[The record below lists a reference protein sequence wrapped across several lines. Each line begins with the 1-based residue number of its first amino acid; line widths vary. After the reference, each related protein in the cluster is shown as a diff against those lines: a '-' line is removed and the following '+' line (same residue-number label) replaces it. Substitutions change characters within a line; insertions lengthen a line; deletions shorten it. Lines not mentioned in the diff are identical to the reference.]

1 MGSTEGIQFSCPA
14 CHRAYQRS
22 FDPDDAGQRLKAF
35 ASWGPLFQYGTS
47 HSPQKVAYRAF
58 CAIAKVLSMVNRTG
72 APRWFTNQA
81 INQLLI
87 PLFIACEAGAAH
99 HLFGSPQ
106 NFTGRTGDSSLF
118 RRCVH
123 LCNSAGSLMTFKNS
137 MHCAPNSPLCFPPAF
152 CSTDSLMN
160 ALFDH
165 TLNLALMRVAR
176 GGLSWQVK
184 TQARAFPVILI
195 LAIN

>member
-1 MGSTEGIQFSCPA
+1 
-14 CHRAYQRS
+14 
-22 FDPDDAGQRLKAF
+22 
-35 ASWGPLFQYGTS
+35 
-47 HSPQKVAYRAF
+47 
-58 CAIAKVLSMVNRTG
+58 MVDRTG
-72 APRWFTNQA
+72 APRWFTDQA
-81 INQLLI
+81 INQFVI
-87 PLFIACEAGAAH
+87 PLFIVGEAGAAH

-106 NFTGRTGDSSLF
+106 NFTSRPGDSSLF

-123 LCNSAGSLMTFKNS
+123 LCNSAGSPMTFKNS
-137 MHCAPNSPLCFPPAF
+137 MDCAPNPPPCFAAAF

-165 TLNLALMRVAR
+165 TLNLALLRVAR

-184 TQARAFPVILI
+184 KQAPALPVILI